1 MENAV
6 VVSRPQRGGTHDHNE
21 AVNKLK
27 SCYASFAE
35 NTTSWIRSGLALG
48 KAAQELFEAYGSPKA
63 GGIGTFG
70 LRAIVAQEAPELNYG
85 TVAKCW
91 MLYKKGVAALG
102 GGECGA
108 AALMGEDSYTN
119 ERGKE
124 IRIKKDILE
133 RRQLI
138 FDEGTSRRKFLQLMM
153 NFEGERGTAGRKPG
167 ENQESYQ
174 NLRKDPATNAE
185 AAWAKVFAKMPRVL
199 PDMASLLPFNLAQH
213 YLSELERLTD
223 ALQKRIKEE
232 VVDV

>member
-1 MENAV
+1 ENAV

-102 GGECGA
+102 GGNKGA
-108 AALMGEDSYTN
+108 AALLGMTSYFN
-119 ERGKE
+119 ERGQEVTLSKA
-124 IRIKKDILE
+124 
-133 RRQLI
+133 LI
-138 FDEGTSRRKFLQLMM
+138 QKRDTLFLEGTSRRKFLIMM
-153 NFEGERGTAGRKPG
+153 AQMGQGSAGRKPG
-167 ENQESYQ
+167 ENLESYQ